1 MINRYLY
8 PLELFTDSGGRVV
21 AIFPDLEGAAPDGAD
36 RAEALA
42 EATDCLEEAIA
53 GCMARREDIPPA
65 SAAGAGPC

>member
-1 MINRYLY
+1 M
-8 PLELFTDSGGRVV
+8 V